1 MSSAPQQNT
10 APDPPG
16 DPSPL
21 LRPLSWLSVILGVA
35 LVLRLVYLIVYSG
48 MPDWEQLTVDNYYHH
63 HWAQIIADGDLVGD
77 TTYFRAPFYVWCLGL
92 LYALFGNSLWVG
104 RLFGLA
110 IGLATVAMSYQLG
123 KRVSSTKVGLIAA
136 ALAAVYP
143 VQLYFESELLL
154 DPLFSL
160 LMLAAV
166 ERTLRWFQDGRII
179 TALTGGI
186 LLGLAVLTRPTGLV
200 MVPII
205 VILTLW
211 PERRTKHL
219 QRGLVIL
226 LLPVVVLVGAVFLR
240 NVVVADD
247 PVLIASQGG
256 INLYIGNNKTA
267 DGLSATLP
275 EPLGH
280 NWQIAQVTHIA
291 ENDIGYE
298 LTPGEV
304 SDYWQDRA
312 ADWIKANPG
321 EFLQLYARKLA
332 WFTGDREISNNRA
345 LVPFFTDHSLL
356 KANPLSFAWLLAT
369 TLIALLFRWRL
380 RVEYLLPLLTIA
392 IYIAVMA
399 LFFYNSR
406 FRLPLLPY
414 FYLFA
419 AIGIVVLVE
428 VMVKRSRRLWFII
441 PTSIAVLVIAYIP
454 RPGLIPHPAVQPLV
468 SEGLHYQAHGDYRQA
483 LELFE
488 RARAADSTFPEVHLN
503 IGVCLLRLG
512 ETNRAEDLFRHEIA
526 LHPQRYKAYT
536 NLASIALLNDRP
548 DSALAYATTA
558 VDLAPRDITAN
569 RAWLRAIT
577 RSSPRQNRVL
587 QTAAN
592 RALSRTDGS
601 IYIALEGGLI
611 ALSRS
616 QPDAAS
622 KLLALATELNRP
634 PIETDDAAFGP
645 QWINSP
651 RAWRLQRAQA
661 YYRLGYLA
669 GSQGQVDRAI
679 EMSQQAIAHDSTL
692 AEAWVNLISGH
703 ATRGELS
710 TVDSLLSLAGNR
722 FPNNEL
728 IQSLRNRR

>member
-1 MSSAPQQNT
+1 
-10 APDPPG
+10 
-16 DPSPL
+16 
-21 LRPLSWLSVILGVA
+21 LGVA
-35 LVLRLVYLIVYSG
+35 LILRLVYLIVYSG

-63 HWAQIIADGDLVGD
+63 HWARIIADGDLLGD
-77 TTYFRAPFYVWCLGL
+77 TTYFRAPFYIWCLGL
-92 LYALFGNSLWVG
+92 LYALLGSSLWVG

-123 KRVSSTKVGLIAA
+123 KRVSSAKVGLIAA
-136 ALAAVYP
+136 ALAAAYP
-143 VQLYFESELLL
+143 IQLYFESELLL

-160 LMLAAV
+160 LMLAAL
-166 ERTLRWFQDGRII
+166 ERTLHWFQNGRTT
-179 TALTGGI
+179 TALTAGI
-186 LLGLAVLTRPTGLV
+186 LLGLAAITRPTALV
-200 MVPII
+200 LVPVI
-205 VILTLW
+205 VVLALW
-211 PERRTKHL
+211 PERRSKHL
-219 QRGLVIL
+219 QRSLLIL
-226 LLPVVVLVGAVFLR
+226 LLPVIVLVGAIFVR
-240 NVVVADD
+240 NVTIADD
-247 PVLIASQGG
+247 AVLIASQGG
-256 INLYIGNNKTA
+256 INLYIGNNETA

-291 ENDIGYE
+291 ENDLGHE

-312 ADWIKANPG
+312 VDWIKANPG

-356 KANPLSFAWLLAT
+356 DTNPLSFAWLLAA

-380 RVEYLLPLLTIA
+380 RVEYLLPLLTIVV
-392 IYIAVMA
+392 YIAVMA

-414 FYLFA
+414 FYLFT
-419 AIGIVVLVE
+419 AIGIIVLVE
-428 VMVKRSRRLWFII
+428 AVAGRSRRLWFII
-441 PTSIAVLVIAYIP
+441 PTSIVMLVIACIP
-454 RPGLIPHPAVQPLV
+454 RPGLVPHPAVQPLV
-468 SEGLHYQAHGDYRQA
+468 SEGLHYQAQGNYRHA

-512 ETNRAEDLFRHEIA
+512 QTDRAEDLFRREVA

-548 DSALAYATTA
+548 DSALAYATKA
-558 VDLAPRDITAN
+558 VDLAPWDITAN

-577 RSSPRQNRVL
+577 QSSPRQNRVL

-592 RALSRTDGS
+592 HALSRTDGS

-616 QPDAAS
+616 QSEAARE
-622 KLLALATELNRP
+622 LLTLATELDRS
-634 PIETDDAAFGP
+634 PIETDDAAFSP
-645 QWINSP
+645 RWINSP
-651 RAWRLQRAQA
+651 RAWRALRARA

-703 ATRGELS
+703 AARGELRRA
-710 TVDSLLSLAGNR
+710 DSLLNLAGNR
-722 FPNNEL
+722 FPNSEL
-728 IQSLRNRR
+728 IQSLRNRQ